1 MTEKELTFSDFV
13 TDKDGDYSKAQFMA
27 LANNLLEQGRDPHK
41 VFLAMY
47 RAAAASSIE
56 HSIGAH
62 YRFVKTVADE
72 TADYM
77 PELDERIDRQLENLD
92 AD

>member
-1 MTEKELTFSDFV
+1 MTDKELTFSDFV

-27 LANNLLEQGRDPHK
+27 LAERLLKEGRDPRR

-47 RAAAASSIE
+47 RAASASSIE
-56 HSIGAH
+56 QSIRAH
-62 YRFVKTVADE
+62 YEFIKTVADE

-77 PELDERIDRQLENLD
+77 PELDERIDRQLENLNTD
-92 AD
+92 